1 MSGNDDGNAGLS
13 GDTFENSGSQE
24 IERLKERTNTLLEKI
39 SGENSEAVTLDDL
52 LHFMRVIN
60 FNFAALTKLIQAIYL
75 KNAMIDSAITN
86 MESGLAQ
93 VQKQLQQFF
102 DDSSMIDDILKK
114 GESDNEGDIPP
125 KSQEPG
131 V

>member
-1 MSGNDDGNAGLS
+1 MPENDNGNEEFS
-13 GDTFENSGSQE
+13 GDTFENSNSQE
-24 IERLKERTNTLLEKI
+24 IEKLKKRTNTLLEKI
-39 SGENSEAVTLDDL
+39 SGENPEAVTLDDL

-60 FNFAALTKLIQAIYL
+60 FNFVALTKLIQSIYL
-75 KNAMIDSAITN
+75 KNALIDSAITN
-86 MESGLAQ
+86 MELGLVQ

-102 DDSSMIDDILKK
+102 EDSSMIDNILK
-114 GESDNEGDIPP
+114 EEPSSEGDVPP

>member
-1 MSGNDDGNAGLS
+1 MPENNNGNDEFSEDMFK
-13 GDTFENSGSQE
+13 DPDSQE

-39 SGENSEAVTLDDL
+39 SGENSEAVTLNDL

-60 FNFAALTKLIQAIYL
+60 FNFVALTRLIQSIYL

-86 MESGLAQ
+86 MELGLVQ

-102 DDSSMIDDILKK
+102 EDSSMIDNILK
-114 GESDNEGDIPP
+114 EEPSSEGNIPP